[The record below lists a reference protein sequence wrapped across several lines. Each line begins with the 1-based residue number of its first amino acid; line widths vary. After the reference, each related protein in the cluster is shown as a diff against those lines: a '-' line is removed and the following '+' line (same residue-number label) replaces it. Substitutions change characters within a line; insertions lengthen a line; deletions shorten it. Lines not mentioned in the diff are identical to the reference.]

1 MLTKVVGPTV
11 VITASGSTQTATVST
26 FATEVGNYQG
36 VSGAHLPALKVR
48 IAATQPVYISL
59 STTTDATM
67 LLPQNTA
74 EHFKLDSSNSVK
86 ILQAASGGIVTITPV
101 A

>member
-1 MLTKVVGPTV
+1 MLTKVIGPTR
-11 VITASGSTQTATVST
+11 VITASGSTQTVTVAT
-26 FATEVGNYQG
+26 FATDVGNYLG
-36 VSGAHLPALKVR
+36 VSGAQLPALKVR
-48 IAATQPVYISL
+48 IASTQPVFISL
-59 STTTDATM
+59 NTTTDATM

-86 ILQAASGGIVTITPV
+86 ILQAASGGLVTITPV

>member
-1 MLTKVVGPTV
+1 MLTKVIGPTQ
-11 VITASGSTQTATVST
+11 VITASGSTQTVAVST
-26 FATEVGNYQG
+26 FPTDVGNYLG
-36 VSGAHLPALKVR
+36 VSGAQLPALKVR
-48 IAATQPVYISL
+48 IAVTQPVYISL